1 MAPPLRAPLGDGR
14 LRQFGETV
22 RTALPATYARL
33 SDADLAARA
42 NLGDDL
48 ALTAL
53 IERYQSK
60 VSKLTAHLL
69 DDIEDAR
76 DAAQDCLLKVSTRLR
91 QFRGDAHFSTWLHRL
106 VVNTCRDVGARQ
118 QLRRGEDLDLALER
132 FACETTDPFGRALIA
147 DLRREL
153 VQKLS
158 RLSAEQRQMLVLRDA
173 FGFTYEEIAR
183 SLRVPV
189 GTVKSYVHRARI
201 SLRADLEEYA
211 TV

>member
-1 MAPPLRAPLGDGR
+1 VAPPLRAPRGDGR

-118 QLRRGEDLDLALER
+118 QLRRGEDLDLGLER
-132 FACETTDPFGRALIA
+132 FACETTDPFRRALID

-211 TV
+211 TA